1 MSTTIQ
7 NKIQLKRGS
16 TAPGTGILDQ
26 GEPGYDLTN
35 KRLYIGN
42 GEDDSVL
49 PTCFP
54 NSNEVVFQ
62 GEDVEDG
69 GSVIINADTL
79 NGHPASDFAPAGF
92 VSGGFSVT
100 ELGQIGSG
108 LLNYYSSMSNLTIK
122 NIYIE
127 VEANGLELSGGRWMA
142 TIYRQHG
149 SLAVVKALDLI
160 NGYERQ
166 TTITNGVVGE
176 WEWVNPPMV
185 LGTEYRTTE
194 WWNGKPVYTKVI
206 YMGALHDNGT
216 ISISVNAKVT
226 AVIDIRG
233 YIYNSVEKTYAPIV
247 TASNGVLATYTWVS
261 ATEQDAFVYIRT
273 LVAMPNRE
281 AYAVL
286 KYTKD

>member
-42 GEDDSVL
+42 DEDDSVL

-69 GSVIINADTL
+69 GSVIINADSL
-79 NGHPASDFAPAGF
+79 NGHPASDFAPAGL
-92 VSGGFSVT
+92 VSGGFQAT
-100 ELGQIGSG
+100 ATGQIASG
-108 LLNYYSSMSNLTIK
+108 LLNYYHSMKDLTIMQV
-122 NIYIE
+122 YIE
-127 VEANGLELSGGRWMA
+127 VEVNGLELSGGRWMA

-176 WEWVNPPMV
+176 WEWVNPSMIT
-185 LGTEYRTTE
+185 GEEYRTTE
-194 WWNGKPVYTKVI
+194 RWNGKPI
-206 YMGALHDNGT
+206 YMKMIDFGALPSNTYKD
-216 ISISVNAKVT
+216 IT
-226 AVIDIRG
+226 AFDFSPIAVRIEGFIKYTG
-233 YIYNSVEKTYAPIV
+233 ENTYAPLTGVSFVDSVQVMNSRVRITTN
-247 TASNGVLATYTWVS
+247 TASATNWS
-261 ATEQDAFVYIRT
+261 ATVVVY
-273 LVAMPNRE
+273 
-281 AYAVL
+281 
-286 KYTKD
+286 YTKS